1 MKIKNHI
8 IFVVLCA
15 FTILSGCAQWTI
27 TGQNTLWKP
36 KETSSQTNGC
46 SLVGIYSNTA
56 GSSASGT
63 SAASVDTRIID
74 TPDAF
79 SISLKTLYLKYIQ
92 DFFNFDVIVYAEVYE
107 VDETNVL
114 RRIAFHRENQPPTSY
129 LNIADALLYGPVHF
143 NGNPIT
149 VKFYVLELDKKENS
163 LFSELLNVVSSVA
176 GKAQPQYGPAIQV
189 AASIMQLVINMNQ
202 DDIELFQEM
211 TFYPSLYS
219 EKSHYAGASLL
230 SPLETGDFV
239 IVKKEDEDRVVIN
252 RWWRLGV
259 AKRAEDAAKNVFETN
274 NDVYEIYY
282 NPATGRL
289 LKHMKEQPGQHAI
302 IKNFEDKT
310 YAVLTVSKSGK
321 AADRAVLEKISTNA
335 QATLSAVSINFE
347 MSEKEKLDT
356 IKRMGANAEATIEL
370 FNIKNRISGKT
381 PQEKQTILNEYIT
394 KTDMGTETTNAKVL
408 VRYGLQKLLEE
419 IEDKY
424 RLGTSTTNQK

>member
-1 MKIKNHI
+1 
-8 IFVVLCA
+8 
-15 FTILSGCAQWTI
+15 
-27 TGQNTLWKP
+27 
-36 KETSSQTNGC
+36 
-46 SLVGIYSNTA
+46 
-56 GSSASGT
+56 
-63 SAASVDTRIID
+63 
-74 TPDAF
+74 
-79 SISLKTLYLKYIQ
+79 
-92 DFFNFDVIVYAEVYE
+92 
-107 VDETNVL
+107 
-114 RRIAFHRENQPPTSY
+114 
-129 LNIADALLYGPVHF
+129 
-143 NGNPIT
+143 
-149 VKFYVLELDKKENS
+149 
-163 LFSELLNVVSSVA
+163 
-176 GKAQPQYGPAIQV
+176 
-189 AASIMQLVINMNQ
+189 MNQ

-274 NDVYEIYY
+274 NDVYKIYY
-282 NPATGRL
+282 DPATGRL

-302 IKNFEDKT
+302 IKDFEDKT
-310 YAVLTVSKSGK
+310 YAVLTVSKSVK

-335 QATLSAVSINFE
+335 QATLSAVSINIE
-347 MSEKEKLDT
+347 MSEMEKLDT

-394 KTDMGTETTNAKVL
+394 KMGTETTNAKRL
-408 VRYGLQKLLEE
+408 VRDGLQKLLEE